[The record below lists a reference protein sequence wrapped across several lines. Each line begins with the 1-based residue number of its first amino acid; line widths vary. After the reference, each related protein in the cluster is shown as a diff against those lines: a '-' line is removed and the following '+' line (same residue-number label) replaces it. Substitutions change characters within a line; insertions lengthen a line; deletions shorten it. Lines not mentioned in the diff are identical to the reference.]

1 MLLKNAGA
9 APFLFLRTA
18 RASWQNVSKASRRE
32 HLAGPARTGKAAV
45 RFGRT
50 WAISPAGL
58 EAYLATPRRPGPKP
72 RTKKAG

>member
-9 APFLFLRTA
+9 APFL
-18 RASWQNVSKASRRE
+18 SSGERE

>member
-1 MLLKNAGA
+1 MLLKNAGV

-45 RFGRT
+45 RRT

-58 EAYLATPRRPGPKP
+58 EAYLATPRRPGHKP

>member
-45 RFGRT
+45 RRT
-50 WAISPAGL
+50 WAISPAG
-58 EAYLATPRRPGPKP
+58 EAWLGRPPGRPGPKP

>member
-9 APFLFLRTA
+9 APFL
-18 RASWQNVSKASRRE
+18 SSGERE

-50 WAISPAGL
+50 WAISPAG
-58 EAYLATPRRPGPKP
+58 EAWLGRPPGRPGPKP